1 MRVTPARLIAT
12 RPGTL
17 LDPTRGARVA
27 SAEVV
32 GRPLDPGGAGST
44 RRIHAVLGLIL
55 LGAAG
60 LRLAAVGL
68 GHPFLS
74 FQPDEDAN
82 ALRAL
87 RLAHGE
93 LNPQYFYYP
102 ALLWYLLAAGYRL
115 IFWFGRELGLLL
127 TWDDFARFYNNSPT
141 LFYLGRVLS
150 VGFGTATVAC
160 LYLLGRRAFS
170 STHGLLAASFLA
182 GAFLHVRDSALSTT
196 EAPLTFFV
204 VLALLGAVRVHQEG
218 RVRDYALTGL
228 AAGLAAATKYNAVL
242 VLVALGVAHVLRRG
256 DQGIPVLRTL
266 GEWRVVG
273 AGLLASVVFVALNPF
288 LLLDWPHAWATP
300 DAWGSLAWEW
310 RYVHTVEYLDLRPVW
325 WYHLSVSLRYG
336 MGVALLAL
344 AQAGLLLGLWRRDAA
359 SLILLSFTLPF
370 FAAMVSL
377 QAVFVRYMTP
387 LVPVL
392 CLFAAV
398 ALQRAIRPLPWPR
411 LRPWVTVGLAVLVLL
426 EPLGASVAYG
436 RLTRHMDT
444 RIQMFAYMKTAL
456 PRSSR
461 VATYGPSV
469 TWRST
474 MPRWLPTMYAKD
486 PTQSWAEVLRD
497 LKSRDIQYVVVHQS
511 PLDVFSPE
519 VPELHRVLRQSATL
533 VKTFSPYKNG
543 THPAPL
549 FDRNDAYYFPVGQF
563 SGIVRPG
570 PFVQLYRLD

>member
-1 MRVTPARLIAT
+1 MLV
-12 RPGTL
+12 
-17 LDPTRGARVA
+17 
-27 SAEVV
+27 
-32 GRPLDPGGAGST
+32 
-44 RRIHAVLGLIL
+44 LIL

-74 FQPDEDAN
+74 FQPDEGAN
-82 ALRAL
+82 ALRSL

-93 LNPQYFYYP
+93 INPQYFYYP
-102 ALLWYLLAAGYRL
+102 ALLWYLLAAVYRL
-115 IFWFGRELGLLL
+115 VFWFGRELGLLL
-127 TWDDFARFYNNSPT
+127 TWDDFARFYSNGPT

-170 STHGLLAASFLA
+170 PAHGLLAASFLA

-204 VLALLGAVRVHQEG
+204 VVALLGAVRVHQEG
-218 RVRDYALTGL
+218 RVRDYGLTGL

-242 VLVALGVAHVLRRG
+242 VLVALGVAHGLRQVDRG
-256 DQGIPVLRTL
+256 VPVLRML
-266 GEWRVVG
+266 CAWRFVG
-273 AGLLASVVFVALNPF
+273 AGLLASVVFIALNPF

-344 AQAGLLLGLWRRDAA
+344 ALAGLLLGLWRRDAA
-359 SLILLSFTLPF
+359 SLVLLSFTLTF
-370 FAAMVSL
+370 FAAMASL

-392 CLFAAV
+392 CLFATV
-398 ALQRAIRPLPWPR
+398 ALQSAIRALPWPR
-411 LRPWVTVGLAVLVLL
+411 MRPWVSVGLAALALL
-426 EPLGASVAYG
+426 EPLHASTAYC
-436 RLTRHMDT
+436 RMTRHRDT
-444 RIQMFAYMKTAL
+444 RIHMSEYVNTAL
-456 PRSSR
+456 PPTAR

-474 MPRWLPTMYAKD
+474 MPQWLPTMYAKD
-486 PTQSWAEVLRD
+486 PAQSWAEVLRA
-497 LKSRDIQYVVVHQS
+497 LKSRGIQYVLVHQS

-519 VPELHRVLRQSATL
+519 IPELYQVIRQSATL
-533 VKTFSPYKNG
+533 VKAFSPYKRG
-543 THPAPL
+543 AHPAPL
-549 FDRNDAYYFPVGQF
+549 FDRNDAYYFPIGQF
-563 SGIVRPG
+563 SGVVRPG